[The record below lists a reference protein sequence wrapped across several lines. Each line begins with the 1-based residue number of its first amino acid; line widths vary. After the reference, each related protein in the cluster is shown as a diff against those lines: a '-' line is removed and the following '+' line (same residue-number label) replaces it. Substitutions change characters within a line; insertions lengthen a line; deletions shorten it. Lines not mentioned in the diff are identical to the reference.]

1 MMAAAKSKQKV
12 IGAVAAVC
20 GAVLV
25 VMQLSGHTHDS
36 EGLEKMPE
44 EVRKSKLKHAL
55 ASGGLYPIPV
65 KEGSRIKPTPSGS
78 MAVFSSGDSDAA
90 LSKGGGDPM

>member
-1 MMAAAKSKQKV
+1 MSLALS
-12 IGAVAAVC
+12 
-20 GAVLV
+20 LV
-25 VMQLSGHTHDS
+25 GQSVSLRASQ
-36 EGLEKMPE
+36 MPE